1 MAIHIDNGFPAFG
14 TFVQA
19 AAHRAAAGLMDGVAK
34 ATRDPDKRRI
44 PAATDVKLSQ
54 TIVP

>member
-19 AAHRAAAGLMDGVAK
+19 AAGLMDGVAK
-34 ATRDPDKRRI
+34 ATRSPDKRRI

-54 TIVP
+54 TIAP

>member
-14 TFVQA
+14 TFVQF
-19 AAHRAAAGLMDGVAK
+19 AAH
-34 ATRDPDKRRI
+34 

-54 TIVP
+54 TIAP